1 MVKSLQSVKWKT
13 LFFTKMM
20 GDGYAVRPSNGKIYA
35 PVAGRFQ
42 VFLKQNMQLEF

>member
-20 GDGYAVRPSNGKIYA
+20 GDGYAVRQVTEKSMLLLQ
-35 PVAGRFQ
+35 GRFQ